1 VADALFDFEDVA
13 LEIDGTRI
21 LDGVTASVADVG
33 ITCLLGPSGS
43 GKSTLLRLLNRLE
56 VPTSGVVRF
65 RGGDVA
71 DLDPLVLRRRV
82 GMVFQRPVPFPGTVR
97 DNLLVAAPDASDDD
111 VGRVL
116 DRASLPAVLLDRV
129 ADDLSGGEQQRM
141 CLARSLLA
149 GPEVLLLDE
158 PTSALDAAAVGA
170 LERAARSLADDGMP
184 IVWVTHDL
192 RQVERIGDACLVIV
206 EGRIADDHAREHFLA
221 GEALDHGP
229 HDEPHDEGSSD
240 DG

>member
-1 VADALFDFEDVA
+1 VAGEEWPVVADALFDFEEVV

-21 LDGVTASVADVG
+21 LDGVTASVPDTG

-43 GKSTLLRLLNRLE
+43 GKSTLLRLCNRLE

-65 RGGDVA
+65 RGDDVA

-111 VGRVL
+111 VLRVL
-116 DRASLPAVLLDRV
+116 DRAALPAALLDRV

-158 PTSALDAAAVGA
+158 PTSALDTAAMGA
-170 LERAARSLADDGMP
+170 LERAGRALADDGMP
-184 IVWVTHDL
+184 MVWVTHDM
-192 RQVERIGDACLVIV
+192 RQVDRIGDGCLVIV
-206 EGRIADDHAREHFLA
+206 DGRIADDEARERFLA
-221 GEALDHGP
+221 GDVDDA
-229 HDEPHDEGSSD
+229 EGSD

>member
-1 VADALFDFEDVA
+1 VADALFDVEEVV

-21 LDGVTASVADVG
+21 LDGVTAGIADAG

-56 VPTSGVVRF
+56 VPTSGIVRF
-65 RGGDVA
+65 RGDDVA
-71 DLDPLVLRRRV
+71 GLDPLALRRRV

-111 VGRVL
+111 IGRVL
-116 DRASLPAVLLDRV
+116 DRAALPAVLLDRV

-158 PTSALDAAAVGA
+158 PTSALDRAAMGA

-206 EGRIADDHAREHFLA
+206 EGRIADDEAKERFLA
-221 GEALDHGP
+221 GE
-229 HDEPHDEGSSD
+229 GSE